1 MVAGDA
7 QTLTISAANS
17 TGTITTANVSLAGA
31 TTKTQAIT
39 AINAQLS
46 AAGGPLAGVFAVDDG
61 SATGHIELLGTGQ
74 NSAHQV
80 SVGADANTPGDSVGA
95 QGTTIASTGSG
106 GSSLDIST
114 AAGAQ
119 SAVSVLANAV
129 TSLGTAQAA
138 AGKGE
143 SNFNYAINL
152 ANSQLT
158 NETAAES
165 SIRDAD
171 LATEAANLTTAQI
184 LMQAGVAALAQ
195 ANTAPQNIL
204 TLLKG

>member
-138 AGKGE
+138 AGNGE

-165 SIRDAD
+165 SICDAD
-171 LATEAANLTTAQI
+171 LATEAATLTTQ
-184 LMQAGVAALAQ
+184 
-195 ANTAPQNIL
+195 PRS
-204 TLLKG
+204 